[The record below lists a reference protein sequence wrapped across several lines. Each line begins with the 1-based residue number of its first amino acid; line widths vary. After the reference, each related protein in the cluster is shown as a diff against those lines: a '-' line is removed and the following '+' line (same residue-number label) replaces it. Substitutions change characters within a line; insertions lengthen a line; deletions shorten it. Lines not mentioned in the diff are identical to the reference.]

1 MKINSKLKW
10 ILILLGVIVL
20 GLLFQTREGFNPVTE
35 RPSPSDPSLRNTIKN
50 TIGVTDDSDP
60 KIEKYMSAIQSYY
73 DTKFL
78 PEKTSNSTKIA
89 EFVNGQQDAAVDK
102 QKLTRL
108 LSSLFMMADT
118 TGTTGVSSSSTYSY
132 SSTNPRPTCPSSGFL
147 YNDGQAKC
155 TMMTPK
161 PAQGSCPDGSTLE
174 NLGQSGEISVC
185 VKTES
190 PTCPS
195 GFTFSME
202 AGRGV
207 CKQSSSSST
216 TSSSAPP
223 SSSSSTPPA
232 SSSQFSKFAQRVW
245 GPAFVELGQGD
256 GNGNGDSTKTTTYP
270 ELLGGLGDR
279 YEGGAGPGEGKIQF
293 PSLDSLGLNAN
304 ANFFPFSRSP
314 GDMDMIMDPYRVSK
328 SFSAASYSP
337 KPEPAPFLADFSK
350 FQ

>member
-20 GLLFQTREGFNPVTE
+20 GLLFQTREGFNPATE
-35 RPSPSDPSLRNTIKN
+35 RPSPSDPSLLRTIKSYAN
-50 TIGVTDDSDP
+50 VTMDSDP
-60 KIEKYMSAIQSYY
+60 KIGKYMSAIQSYY

-78 PEKTSNSTKIA
+78 PEKTSNSTKVA
-89 EFVNGQQDAAVDK
+89 EFVNGQTDTDIDK
-102 QKLTRL
+102 ATLTRIL
-108 LSSLFMMADT
+108 DYVFLTTDS
-118 TGTTGVSSSSTYSY
+118 TGTTAPPTGPTGPTGTTESAAATGATGSASSS
-132 SSTNPRPTCPSSGFL
+132 P
-147 YNDGQAKC
+147 
-155 TMMTPK
+155 
-161 PAQGSCPDGSTLE
+161 PDT
-174 NLGQSGEISVC
+174 
-185 VKTES
+185 
-190 PTCPS
+190 
-195 GFTFSME
+195 
-202 AGRGV
+202 
-207 CKQSSSSST
+207 
-216 TSSSAPP
+216 
-223 SSSSSTPPA
+223 SSSSTPPPS